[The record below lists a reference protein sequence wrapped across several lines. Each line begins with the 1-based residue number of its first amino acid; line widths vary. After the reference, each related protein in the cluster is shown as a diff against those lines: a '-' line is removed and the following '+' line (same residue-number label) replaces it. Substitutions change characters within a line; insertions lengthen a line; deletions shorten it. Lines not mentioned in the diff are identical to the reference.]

1 MRRSRSKSLLITAL
15 ICGTIGVIPCGGTV
29 FAEEAGDNAALQA
42 FDLEQI
48 VVTAARTEN
57 KLIDTA
63 ANVAVV
69 TAEDIEK
76 RNYQSAADA
85 LKDVPGVVVTF
96 SGGSREKHIVLN
108 GDDRV
113 VIMIDGRRLNQ
124 EKGASSG
131 HQAYDIAD
139 LPSPDAI
146 ERIEVLKGGASALY
160 GSDAVGGVIN
170 VITKQPEKTEIRL
183 NAGVGSWRTEN
194 YRASVAAKVG
204 KTGILV
210 TAQKERQAYLKYKDA
225 NDSST
230 KRWDK
235 ADYSTDNVDVK
246 LTQDI
251 GKDQQATL
259 YFHHSYKNGNQPI
272 YIGSTLGPSA
282 GSDLNNDV
290 SLQYDW
296 GKDTDHAGYVR
307 LYRNYYVGN
316 YYSDSGDNHYTETK
330 QGIDVQQNFRLS
342 ENNKLTAGL
351 EWRDSHI
358 GSGLYDGRKKIVTK
372 AIFLQDT
379 WNFAPEWTLTLG
391 DRYDKH
397 NMFGHKNTLS
407 AGLNKKFGEKGH
419 AYLTWSQVFRAPQ
432 GNDLYWLEDWGWGMG
447 LFGNPNLKPETGD
460 VWTIG
465 YSTAVNDKTQI
476 GISAFYSKLNNA
488 IKWKDTGGWHYE
500 ALNVDKEKKRG
511 FELSVNHKL
520 TDRLSVNASYAY
532 VKSEIETDGVN
543 GRDYKIAPNQY
554 KFGISYQDDRFGAEL
569 MGRGASGQSSAMYAD
584 SKYLTMDLSLQYKI
598 KNNWKVYANLYNLT
612 NAAYTEY
619 PNSPVDGRD
628 RYPAAGRHF
637 FIGTEYKF

>member
-1 MRRSRSKSLLITAL
+1 MKRKVTKGMLMTAL
-15 ICGTIGVIPCGGTV
+15 ICGTISILPHGVY
-29 FAEEAGDNAALQA
+29 AEEAVAEEEALQG
-42 FDLEQI
+42 FNLDQI
-48 VVTAARTEN
+48 VVTAARVEN
-57 KLIDTA
+57 KLIDTP

-85 LKDVPGVVVTF
+85 LKDVPGVIVTF
-96 SGGSREKHIVLN
+96 SGGSREKHVDLN

-113 VIMIDGRRLNQ
+113 VIMVDGRRLNQ

-131 HQAYDIAD
+131 HQAYDVAD

-146 ERIEVLKGGASALY
+146 ERIEILKGGASALY

-170 VITKQPEKTEIRL
+170 IITKQPKKTEIKL
-183 NAGVGSWRTEN
+183 NAGAGSWGNQN
-194 YRASVAAKVG
+194 YRASVATKVG
-204 KTGILV
+204 KTGIMV
-210 TAQKERQAYLKYKDA
+210 TAQKERQDYLKYKDA
-225 NDSST
+225 SDSST

-235 ADYSTDNVDVK
+235 SDYKTDNVDAK

-259 YFHHSYKNGNQPI
+259 YFHHSYKRGNQPV
-272 YIGSTLGPSA
+272 YIGSTFGPSA

-290 SLQYDW
+290 SFQYDW
-296 GKDTDHAGYVR
+296 GKDTDYAGYVR
-307 LYRNYYVGN
+307 LYRNYYVGD

-330 QGIDVQQNFRLS
+330 WGLDAQQNIRLS
-342 ENNKLTAGL
+342 KNNKLVAGL

-358 GSGLYDGRKKIVTK
+358 SSGLYDGQKKIITK

-379 WNFAPEWTLTLG
+379 WNFGSGWTLTLG
-391 DRYDKH
+391 DRYDEH
-397 NMFGHKNTLS
+397 NMFGHKNTMN
-407 AGLNKKFGEKGH
+407 AGLNKKFGEKAH
-419 AYLTWSQVFRAPQ
+419 AYLSWGQVFRAPQ
-432 GNDLYWLEDWGWGMG
+432 GNDLYWNEDWGWGMG

-465 YSTAVNDKTQI
+465 YNTTVNNDKTQI

-488 IKWKDTGGWHYE
+488 IKWMDTGGYHYE

-511 FELSVNHKL
+511 FELAINHKL
-520 TDRLSVNASYAY
+520 SDRLSLNASYAY
-532 VKSEIETDGVN
+532 VKSEIESEGKND
-543 GRDYKIAPNQY
+543 RDYKIAPNQY
-554 KFGISYQDDRFGAEL
+554 KFGISFQDDKFGAEL
-569 MGRGASGQSSAMYAD
+569 MGRGASGQSGKMYAD

-598 KNNWKVYANLYNLT
+598 KKNWKLYANLYNLT

-619 PNSPVDGRD
+619 PNTPFDGRD

>member
-1 MRRSRSKSLLITAL
+1 MKRKVTKGMLMTAL
-15 ICGTIGVIPCGGTV
+15 ICGTISILPHGVY
-29 FAEEAGDNAALQA
+29 AEEAVAEEEALQG
-42 FDLEQI
+42 FNLDQI
-48 VVTAARTEN
+48 VVTAARVEN
-57 KLIDTA
+57 KLIDTP

-85 LKDVPGVVVTF
+85 LKDVPGVIVTF
-96 SGGSREKHIVLN
+96 SGGSREKHVVLN

-113 VIMIDGRRLNQ
+113 VIMVDGRRLNQ

-131 HQAYDIAD
+131 HQAYDVAD

-146 ERIEVLKGGASALY
+146 ERIEILKGGASALY

-170 VITKQPEKTEIRL
+170 IITKQPKKTEIKL
-183 NAGVGSWRTEN
+183 NAGAGSWGNQN
-194 YRASVAAKVG
+194 YRASVATKVG
-204 KTGILV
+204 KTGIMV
-210 TAQKERQAYLKYKDA
+210 TAQKERQDYLKYKDA
-225 NDSST
+225 SDSST

-235 ADYSTDNVDVK
+235 SDYKTDNVDVK

-259 YFHHSYKNGNQPI
+259 YFHHSYKRGNQPV
-272 YIGSTLGPSA
+272 YIGSTFGPSA

-290 SLQYDW
+290 SFQYDW
-296 GKDTDHAGYVR
+296 GKDTDYAGYVR
-307 LYRNYYVGN
+307 LYRNYYVGD

-330 QGIDVQQNFRLS
+330 WGLDAQQNIRLS
-342 ENNKLTAGL
+342 KNNKLVAGL

-358 GSGLYDGRKKIVTK
+358 SSGLYDGQKKIITK

-379 WNFAPEWTLTLG
+379 WNFGSGWTLTLG
-391 DRYDKH
+391 DRYDEH
-397 NMFGHKNTLS
+397 NMFGHKNTMN
-407 AGLNKKFGEKGH
+407 AGLNKKFGEKAH
-419 AYLTWSQVFRAPQ
+419 AYLSWGQVFRAPQ
-432 GNDLYWLEDWGWGMG
+432 GNDLYWNEDWGWGMG

-465 YSTAVNDKTQI
+465 YNTTVNNDKTQI

-488 IKWKDTGGWHYE
+488 IKWMDTGGYHYE

-511 FELSVNHKL
+511 FELAINHKL
-520 TDRLSVNASYAY
+520 SDRLSLNASYAY
-532 VKSEIETDGVN
+532 VKSEIESEGKND
-543 GRDYKIAPNQY
+543 RDYKIAPNQY
-554 KFGISYQDDRFGAEL
+554 KFGISYQDDKFGAEL
-569 MGRGASGQSSAMYAD
+569 MCRGASGQSGKMYAD

-598 KNNWKVYANLYNLT
+598 KKNWKLYANLYNLT

-619 PNSPVDGRD
+619 PNTPFDGRD

>member
-1 MRRSRSKSLLITAL
+1 MKRKVTKGMLMTAL
-15 ICGTIGVIPCGGTV
+15 ICGTISILPHGVY
-29 FAEEAGDNAALQA
+29 AEEAVAEEEALQG
-42 FDLEQI
+42 FNLDQI
-48 VVTAARTEN
+48 VVTAARVEN
-57 KLIDTA
+57 KLIDTP

-85 LKDVPGVVVTF
+85 LKDVPGVIVTF
-96 SGGSREKHIVLN
+96 SGGSREKHVDLN

-113 VIMIDGRRLNQ
+113 VIMVDGRRLNQ

-131 HQAYDIAD
+131 HQAYDVAD

-146 ERIEVLKGGASALY
+146 ERIEILKGGASALY

-170 VITKQPEKTEIRL
+170 IITKQPKKTEIKL
-183 NAGVGSWRTEN
+183 NAGAGSWGNQN
-194 YRASVAAKVG
+194 YRASVATKVG
-204 KTGILV
+204 KTGIMV
-210 TAQKERQAYLKYKDA
+210 TAQKERQDYLKYKDA
-225 NDSST
+225 SDSST

-235 ADYSTDNVDVK
+235 SDYKTDNVDVK

-259 YFHHSYKNGNQPI
+259 YFHHSYKRGNQPV
-272 YIGSTLGPSA
+272 YIGSTFGPSA

-290 SLQYDW
+290 SFQYDW
-296 GKDTDHAGYVR
+296 GKDTDYAGYVR
-307 LYRNYYVGN
+307 LYRNYYVGD

-330 QGIDVQQNFRLS
+330 WGLDAQQNIRLS
-342 ENNKLTAGL
+342 KNNKLVAGL

-358 GSGLYDGRKKIVTK
+358 SSGLYDGQKKIITK

-379 WNFAPEWTLTLG
+379 WNFGSGWTLTLG
-391 DRYDKH
+391 DRYDEH
-397 NMFGHKNTLS
+397 NMFGHKNTMN
-407 AGLNKKFGEKGH
+407 AGLNKKFGEKAH
-419 AYLTWSQVFRAPQ
+419 AYLSWGQVFRAPQ
-432 GNDLYWLEDWGWGMG
+432 GNDLYWNEDWGWGMG

-465 YSTAVNDKTQI
+465 YNTTVNNDKTQI

-488 IKWKDTGGWHYE
+488 IKWMDTGGYHYE

-511 FELSVNHKL
+511 FELAINHKL
-520 TDRLSVNASYAY
+520 SDRLSLNASYAY
-532 VKSEIETDGVN
+532 VKSEIESEGKND
-543 GRDYKIAPNQY
+543 RDYKIAPNQY
-554 KFGISYQDDRFGAEL
+554 KFGISFQDDKFGAEL
-569 MGRGASGQSSAMYAD
+569 MGRGASGQSGKMYAD

-598 KNNWKVYANLYNLT
+598 KKNWKLYANLYNLT

-619 PNSPVDGRD
+619 PNTPFDGRD

>member
-1 MRRSRSKSLLITAL
+1 MRRSRSKSLLMTAL

-194 YRASVAAKVG
+194 YRASVATKVG

-225 NDSST
+225 NDSRT

-330 QGIDVQQNFRLS
+330 RGIDVQQNFRLS

-358 GSGLYDGRKKIVTK
+358 GSGLYDGQKKIVTK

-419 AYLTWSQVFRAPQ
+419 AYLTWGQVFRAPQ

-511 FELSVNHKL
+511 FEFTVSHKL
-520 TDRLSVNASYAY
+520 SDRLSVNASYAY

-569 MGRGASGQSSAMYAD
+569 MGRGASGQSSEMYAD

>member
-183 NAGVGSWRTEN
+183 NAGAGSWRTEN
-194 YRASVAAKVG
+194 YRASVATKVG

-225 NDSST
+225 NDSRT

-330 QGIDVQQNFRLS
+330 RGIDVQQNFRLS
-342 ENNKLTAGL
+342 KNNKLIAGL

-358 GSGLYDGRKKIVTK
+358 GSG
-372 AIFLQDT
+372 
-379 WNFAPEWTLTLG
+379 
-391 DRYDKH
+391 
-397 NMFGHKNTLS
+397 
-407 AGLNKKFGEKGH
+407 
-419 AYLTWSQVFRAPQ
+419 
-432 GNDLYWLEDWGWGMG
+432 
-447 LFGNPNLKPETGD
+447 
-460 VWTIG
+460 
-465 YSTAVNDKTQI
+465 
-476 GISAFYSKLNNA
+476 
-488 IKWKDTGGWHYE
+488 
-500 ALNVDKEKKRG
+500 
-511 FELSVNHKL
+511 
-520 TDRLSVNASYAY
+520 
-532 VKSEIETDGVN
+532 
-543 GRDYKIAPNQY
+543 
-554 KFGISYQDDRFGAEL
+554 
-569 MGRGASGQSSAMYAD
+569 
-584 SKYLTMDLSLQYKI
+584 
-598 KNNWKVYANLYNLT
+598 
-612 NAAYTEY
+612 
-619 PNSPVDGRD
+619 
-628 RYPAAGRHF
+628 
-637 FIGTEYKF
+637 